1 MLKEKLKQEIDKL
14 SNQQLKIIADL
25 IASREF
31 QTGKVERVAPRLQT
45 LEERARDFRAWIS
58 QLPKNS
64 PSLSDR
70 GFSRD
75 SIYE

>member
-25 IASREF
+25 MGTREF
-31 QTGKVERVAPRLQT
+31 QTGKLERVAPPWQT
-45 LEERARDFRAWIS
+45 PEERARDFWAWIS
-58 QLPKNS
+58 QLPKNN
-64 PSLSDR
+64 PSLFDR
-70 GFSRD
+70 AFSRD

>member
-1 MLKEKLKQEIDKL
+1 MLKEKLKKEID
-14 SNQQLKIIADL
+14 NERDDQQKIIADL

-31 QTGKVERVAPRLQT
+31 QTGKLERVAPRWQT
-45 LEERARDFRAWIS
+45 PEERARDFRAWIS

-70 GFSRD
+70 AFSRD

>member
-1 MLKEKLKQEIDKL
+1 MLKENLKQEIDKL
-14 SNQQLKIIADL
+14 SDEQLKIIADL

-31 QTGKVERVAPRLQT
+31 ETGKLERVASRWQT
-45 LEERARDFRAWIS
+45 PEERARDFRAWIS
-58 QLPKNS
+58 QLPFNS

-70 GFSRD
+70 AFSRD